1 MFRNI
6 RDALGNIIKSR
17 TFILSVVFVV
27 LFGILLQRVF
37 YLQIV
42 KGNEYQDSFSLKTK
56 REVSLTS
63 TRGDIYDRNGEVLAY
78 SELSYSV
85 TIEDNG
91 TYPNTRTKNAQ
102 LNQTIYRLIK
112 LIEKNGDSVVNDM
125 GILCE
130 NGKFRYSLE
139 GNSLLRLKADVYG
152 KNRISELEE
161 EQELATAE
169 ELMKFLCGE
178 KKYDIKSSYTEEEQK
193 KYGLSVTGYT
203 PEEQLKIAN
212 IRFAMSSNSYKRY
225 VATTVAVNVSD
236 ETVAAVLENQ
246 DILQGADIEQ
256 SSRRVYPDSEY
267 FAPIIGYIGKASQE
281 ELEKLQEENE
291 DYELNDIVGKAG
303 IEQYMETELQGTK
316 GYQELYV
323 DSVGRII

>member
-91 TYPNTRTKNAQ
+91 TYPNIRTKNAQ

-112 LIEKNGDSVVNDM
+112 LI
-125 GILCE
+125 
-130 NGKFRYSLE
+130 
-139 GNSLLRLKADVYG
+139 
-152 KNRISELEE
+152 
-161 EQELATAE
+161 
-169 ELMKFLCGE
+169 
-178 KKYDIKSSYTEEEQK
+178 
-193 KYGLSVTGYT
+193 
-203 PEEQLKIAN
+203 
-212 IRFAMSSNSYKRY
+212 
-225 VATTVAVNVSD
+225 
-236 ETVAAVLENQ
+236 
-246 DILQGADIEQ
+246 
-256 SSRRVYPDSEY
+256 
-267 FAPIIGYIGKASQE
+267 
-281 ELEKLQEENE
+281 
-291 DYELNDIVGKAG
+291 
-303 IEQYMETELQGTK
+303 
-316 GYQELYV
+316 
-323 DSVGRII
+323 